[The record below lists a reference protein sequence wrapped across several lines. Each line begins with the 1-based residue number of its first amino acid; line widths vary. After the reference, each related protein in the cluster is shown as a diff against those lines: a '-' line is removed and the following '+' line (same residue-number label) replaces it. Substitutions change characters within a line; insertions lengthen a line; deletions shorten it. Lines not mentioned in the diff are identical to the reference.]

1 MSRSTSQSGRI
12 HPQEAHERIS
22 LLPTPPRSS
31 ASSAA
36 NFWVCRS
43 TRLNSSHCRNSKLSQ
58 DFPSGPLNPCNPCSN
73 FGLPL
78 VLGFSIVRLKITRY
92 ASQTQHHQF
101 CVLQR
106 ESMRTFLILLF
117 GLIFVF
123 MVVMTAHTQMLVSFW
138 DFPRWQPQ
146 YAANPWAVATLWDAY
161 FGFTTFFIWVCYKE
175 SRLSMRILWFVLI
188 MALGNIA
195 MSCYV
200 LLQLFRLK
208 PDQPVSDVVTRR
220 A

>member
-1 MSRSTSQSGRI
+1 
-12 HPQEAHERIS
+12 
-22 LLPTPPRSS
+22 
-31 ASSAA
+31 
-36 NFWVCRS
+36 
-43 TRLNSSHCRNSKLSQ
+43 
-58 DFPSGPLNPCNPCSN
+58 
-73 FGLPL
+73 
-78 VLGFSIVRLKITRY
+78 
-92 ASQTQHHQF
+92 
-101 CVLQR
+101 
-106 ESMRTFLILLF
+106 MRTFLILVF

-123 MVVMTAHTQMLVSFW
+123 MVVMTARTQMLVSFW

-161 FGFTTFFIWVCYKE
+161 FGFTTFFVWVCYKE

-200 LLQLFRLK
+200 LLHLFRLE
-208 PDQPVSDVVTRR
+208 PNQPVSDVITRR